1 MARPSAVAVLR
12 FTTIC
17 ELGRKLHREIA
28 RLLAAQNA
36 IHISGGATR
45 DVYLVDSV
53 GEQTAVSDKVRCR
66 IDRWYVV
73 SGRRRYDRHA
83 VPERKC
89 IRHDDKAR
97 KLARRQPG
105 EVIDESRP
113 LTVAEA
119 LDAYEKDLKTRGA
132 SKYNAGRVRLHLSS
146 VLLSE
151 PIGLLDAKELKR
163 WRDSLTGNGLAPAS
177 INRTIKALRAALE
190 IAANHDPR
198 ITNQRAWKVGLA
210 ILPGAAQARNV
221 ILSDDEVLRLV
232 AAAYER
238 DPRFGLLVDVLAT
251 TGARPSQATRLLV
264 DDLKPD
270 PVVPKL
276 SMPRSGKGGSHDRT
290 ARKSE
295 RYSVPITPELARQ
308 LAQEAAGRPQDA
320 LLLGSWG
327 ENPSTN
333 YRKDFAEIVAA
344 IGLDPEEVTAYA
356 LRHSS
361 IVRAI
366 LANVPIRVV
375 AARHDTS
382 VSMIE
387 RNYSRHISE
396 HADQYARQGLLQPA
410 PPAPGNVVPL
420 AGR

>member
-1 MARPSAVAVLR
+1 MPKPRSPKLESPTSR
-12 FTTIC
+12 
-17 ELGRKLHREIA
+17 RKLSVRKKPYQVRLAPGIA
-28 RLLAAQNA
+28 LAYRRNA
-36 IHISGGATR
+36 GPGTW
-45 DVYLVDSV
+45 SV
-53 GEQTAVSDKVRCR
+53 RVSDGFGGEWLKR
-66 IDRWYVV
+66 I
-73 SGRRRYDRHA
+73 GLA
-83 VPERKC
+83 
-89 IRHDDKAR
+89 DDLEPATPPHVLSYWQAQEVAR

-146 VLLSE
+146 VLLSK

>member
-1 MARPSAVAVLR
+1 MVLPSSLSQTIHFFRNPLR
-12 FTTIC
+12 RS
-17 ELGRKLHREIA
+17 LG
-28 RLLAAQNA
+28 Q
-36 IHISGGATR
+36 
-45 DVYLVDSV
+45 
-53 GEQTAVSDKVRCR
+53 
-66 IDRWYVV
+66 
-73 SGRRRYDRHA
+73 
-83 VPERKC
+83 
-89 IRHDDKAR
+89 
-97 KLARRQPG
+97 
-105 EVIDESRP
+105 
-113 LTVAEA
+113 
-119 LDAYEKDLKTRGA
+119 KDLKTRGA

-146 VLLSE
+146 VLLSK

-210 ILPGAAQARNV
+210 IVPGAAQARNV

-264 DDLKPD
+264 DDLNSD
-270 PVVPKL
+270 PAAPKL
-276 SMPRSGKGGSHDRT
+276 SMPRSAKGGSHDRT
-290 ARKSE
+290 ARKAE
-295 RYSVPITPELARQ
+295 RYSVPITPELANQ
-308 LAQEAAGRPQDA
+308 HAQEAAGRPRDA
-320 LLLGSWG
+320 LLLTRSDRQPWG
-327 ENPSTN
+327 ENPSTS
-333 YRKDFAEIVAA
+333 YRKDFTEIVTA

-396 HADQYARQGLLQPA
+396 HADQYARQGLLKVALPTPQASTVCISCNGRSDAVDPLREA
-410 PPAPGNVVPL
+410 TERIGKAITGAGGSSDVVKL
-420 AGR
+420 RSGA